1 MRRLLLT
8 CCVMLTLSGCQSAY
22 YSAMEKAGI
31 HKRDILVDRV
41 EDARDSQQDA
51 KQQFKDALERYR
63 SVVKVNGGDLE
74 QRYEA
79 LNREYEASV
88 AAANDVRARI
98 EAVEDVA
105 EALFDEWEDELQQYS
120 NASLKSASARELS
133 RTRSE
138 YRTLLQRMKAA
149 EKRIAPVLAV
159 LRDQVLFLK
168 HNLNARAIGALQ
180 GEYRTLQSNVD
191 QLMADMQ
198 RAIDEADS
206 FIRRLQ
212 GGKLSAP
219 PARRDGMTS
228 AGMSQAWRRR

>member
-22 YSAMEKAGI
+22 YSAMEKAGV

-105 EALFDEWEDELQQYS
+105 EALLDEWEDELQQYS
-120 NASLKSASARELS
+120 NASLKNASARELS

-159 LRDQVLFLK
+159 LHDQVLFLK

-212 GGKLSAP
+212 AAS
-219 PARRDGMTS
+219 
-228 AGMSQAWRRR
+228 